1 MNIGKSHKF
10 NFHIN
15 IVLINTLSCYLQVNS
30 RFMYTNKS
38 PSSSLLLASGALV
51 FSFLDRKFSM
61 PLSFLD
67 VLSKSQ
73 HVFWII
79 KNLLRD
85 TKRRSTSIGNSLSK
99 EFIRVKTEH
108 CCSKWKHT
116 RYESRVI
123 DKMLMK

>member
-1 MNIGKSHKF
+1 MTLEWYIGKSHKF
-10 NFHIN
+10 NFPIN
-15 IVLINTLSCYLQVNS
+15 IALINTLSCYLQVNS
-30 RFMYTNKS
+30 RFMYTNRS
-38 PSSSLLLASGALV
+38 PSSSLLLASGAPD

-85 TKRRSTSIGNSLSK
+85 TKGRSSSIGNCLSK

-108 CCSKWKHT
+108 CCST
-116 RYESRVI
+116 NSPRICSVQTPP
-123 DKMLMK
+123 